1 MTTVEDAVRVAARI
15 GYPVLVRPSYVLGG
29 RAMEIVNSDDEL
41 RRYVSAAA
49 QFSSSHPILVDKYL
63 EGKEVE
69 ADAICDGHDVLIPG
83 LMEHIERAGVHSGD
97 SMAVYPGIDLSDR
110 EVRAIVDYTVRI
122 GRALGVEGLMNVQYV
137 IHQGEVYVLEVNP
150 RASRTVPFLSKITGI
165 PMIEVATKVML
176 GTRLIDQGYRSGL
189 GKRQDLV
196 AIKAPVFSMAKLVG
210 VDTSLGPE
218 MKSTGEV
225 MGVDRHFV
233 PAMTKCL
240 MAAGLMLPANGSV
253 LLSVADR
260 DKAEVAPYIRRLAKI
275 GYGLYATEGTAAMIR
290 SMGLSV
296 EMVTKKLR
304 EGHPNVV
311 DVIEQ
316 GLVQG
321 VLNTVTGGRTTL
333 QDGIAIRRSAAERG
347 LPCFT
352 SIDTFNA
359 AVESLVAP
367 PSRYEVLPVIE
378 YLTTD
383 QVETGVTA
391 SSGTA

>member
-1 MTTVEDAVRVAARI
+1 
-15 GYPVLVRPSYVLGG
+15 
-29 RAMEIVNSDDEL
+29 
-41 RRYVSAAA
+41 
-49 QFSSSHPILVDKYL
+49 
-63 EGKEVE
+63 
-69 ADAICDGHDVLIPG
+69 
-83 LMEHIERAGVHSGD
+83 
-97 SMAVYPGIDLSDR
+97 
-110 EVRAIVDYTVRI
+110 
-122 GRALGVEGLMNVQYV
+122 
-137 IHQGEVYVLEVNP
+137 
-150 RASRTVPFLSKITGI
+150 
-165 PMIEVATKVML
+165 ML
-176 GTRLIDQGYRSGL
+176 GISLIDQGYGSGL

-240 MAAGLMLPANGSV
+240 MAAGLMLAPNGSV

-260 DKAEVAPYIRRLAKI
+260 DKAEVAPYIRRLAEI

-352 SIDTFNA
+352 SIDTFKA

-367 PSRYEVLPVIE
+367 PSRYEILPVIE
-378 YLTTD
+378 YLTTG
-383 QVETGVTA
+383 QVETGIAA